1 MMKKHKQY
9 RKAHTSRK
17 VRIIRWIN
25 IGLIL
30 FMLAVVIHDSFVHDL
45 PFYYILF
52 FIGGLVIGRF
62 VSSTQKFSVNE
73 DVETLTI
80 EGNPLA
86 IAITLILLVIRFFAG
101 KLILEEF
108 NIVWTTDALYL
119 LFIGIYYSNIK
130 RVIREID
137 ERVYTKLFENT

>member
-1 MMKKHKQY
+1 MKKRKQY
-9 RKAHTSRK
+9 RRVHESRK
-17 VRIIRWIN
+17 VKIIRWIN

-30 FMLAVVIHDSFVHDL
+30 FMFGVVIHDSFVHEL

-52 FIGGLVIGRF
+52 LLGGMGIGRM
-62 VSSTQKFSVNE
+62 VATTQKFSVNE
-73 DVETLTI
+73 DVKILTI

-101 KLILEEF
+101 KLILAEF
-108 NIVWTTDALYL
+108 NIVWVTDALYL

-130 RVIREID
+130 HIIREID
-137 ERVYTKLFENT
+137 ERVYSKLSENT

>member
-1 MMKKHKQY
+1 MKKHKQY
-9 RKAHTSRK
+9 RRAHTSRK
-17 VRIIRWIN
+17 VKIFRWIN

-30 FMLAVVIHDSFVHDL
+30 FMFGVVIHDSFVHEL

-52 FIGGLVIGRF
+52 LLGGLGIGRF
-62 VSSTQKFSVNE
+62 VAATQKFSVNE
-73 DVETLTI
+73 DAETLTI

-101 KLILEEF
+101 KLLLAEF
-108 NIVWTTDALYL
+108 NIVWVTDALYL

-137 ERVYTKLFENT
+137 ERVYSKLFENT

>member
-1 MMKKHKQY
+1 MIKKRKQY
-9 RKAHTSRK
+9 DRAHVSRK
-17 VRIIRWIN
+17 IKIIRWIN

-30 FMLAVVIHDSFVHDL
+30 FMFVVVIHDSFVHEL

-52 FIGGLVIGRF
+52 LLGGLGIGRL
-62 VSSTQKFSVNE
+62 VAATQKFSVDKDAE
-73 DVETLTI
+73 ILTI

-101 KLILEEF
+101 KLLLADF
-108 NIVWTTDALYL
+108 NIVWVTDALYL

-130 RVIREID
+130 RIIREID
-137 ERVYTKLFENT
+137 ERVYSKLFEDT

>member
-1 MMKKHKQY
+1 MKKRIQY
-9 RKAHTSRK
+9 QKMHTSCK
-17 VRIIRWIN
+17 VKIIRWIN

-30 FMLAVVIHDSFVHDL
+30 FMFGVVIHDSFVHEL

-52 FIGGLVIGRF
+52 LIGGMVIGRL
-62 VSSTQKFSVNE
+62 VAATQKFSINE
-73 DVETLTI
+73 AAETLTV

-86 IAITLILLVIRFFAG
+86 IVITLILLVIRFFAG

-108 NIVWTTDALYL
+108 NIVWTVDALYL

-130 RVIREID
+130 RIIREID
-137 ERVYTKLFENT
+137 ERVYSKLFEDT

>member
-1 MMKKHKQY
+1 MKKRIQY
-9 RKAHTSRK
+9 RKTHTSRK
-17 VRIIRWIN
+17 VKVIRWIN

-30 FMLAVVIHDSFVHDL
+30 FMFGVVIHDSFVHEL

-52 FIGGLVIGRF
+52 LLGGLGIGRF
-62 VSSTQKFSVNE
+62 VAATQKFSVNE
-73 DVETLTI
+73 DAETLTI

-101 KLILEEF
+101 KLLLAEF
-108 NIVWTTDALYL
+108 NIVWVTDALYL

-137 ERVYTKLFENT
+137 ERVYSKLFENT